1 MDQHVMYLSIIWQ
14 HVLLVY
20 WMMILTLVQMQVY
33 QELYFEETFVDVLTT
48 NGTNNALLTDIS

>member
-33 QELYFEETFVDVLTT
+33 QELYFEENFVDVLTT